1 MFVIHLMI
9 PIFLTDPYQNLD
21 RSQSKLRQISCP
33 LPNKFN
39 EKKTVS
45 DPRCKQTFGDWYFQF
60 FITFHIINVMR
71 NPPKPGSYCLG
82 MTLPTWAT
90 GKERKRVFGRLIIV
104 PQIEKGFKRNVQNG
118 TGQDAKLGRSMVPC
132 NQSVVLTMR
141 VDWIIRLKGLK
152 RA

>member
-71 NPPKPGSYCLG
+71 
-82 MTLPTWAT
+82 TLPSQEVTVWVWHCRHEPREKRENVFLE
-90 GKERKRVFGRLIIV
+90 GWSSCHKLRKVSNEMYKMGLA
-104 PQIEKGFKRNVQNG
+104 KMQNWE
-118 TGQDAKLGRSMVPC
+118 DRWFPVISLLC
-132 NQSVVLTMR
+132 
-141 VDWIIRLKGLK
+141 
-152 RA
+152 